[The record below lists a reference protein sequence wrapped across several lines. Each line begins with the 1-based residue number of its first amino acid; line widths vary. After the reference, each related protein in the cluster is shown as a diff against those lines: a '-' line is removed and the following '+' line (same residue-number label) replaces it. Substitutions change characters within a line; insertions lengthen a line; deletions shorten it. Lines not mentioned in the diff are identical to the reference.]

1 MTLLSGVSVPESGK
15 LVRRDVAVDG
25 GVIAAITEPGTK
37 VGRSSGIGE
46 SRTEVRGEGRLL
58 LPAFVD
64 PHVHVRE
71 PGYDYKEDWDS
82 CSRAALKGGAACIF
96 DMPNNKVPV
105 DGREPLMEKKRIALE
120 KSYVDFG
127 LYIALT
133 DANYENLADR
143 RIQGEIAG
151 VKVYMAETT
160 GRILIGSE
168 RALLSVFR
176 QPKPV
181 LVHTGGG
188 EGLSRV
194 LSLYEKASRQTGRL
208 PALYICHVSTGDEL
222 SLIREGKKR
231 FRGLFAEVT
240 PHHLLLEKG
249 AYSGYPAVLPPLS
262 GRRDIDKLWEAV
274 EDGTIDALGTD
285 HAPHTVEEKL
295 REKPPSGFP
304 GLETAFPLMLG
315 AFKERG
321 IALERLVQLTSEGAR
336 GIFSGETGTLLR
348 RGARAD
354 LALFE
359 EKEWTVGEDGF
370 VTKCGWSPFKG
381 WKLDYRTAL
390 TMVGGTTAF
399 EGGWYRKPEVR
410 CLGG

>member
-1 MTLLSGVSVPESGK
+1 MTLLAGVSVLENGK
-15 LVRRDVAVDG
+15 LVLRDVAVDR
-25 GVIAAITEPGTK
+25 GVIASVAEPGSTAD
-37 VGRSSGIGE
+37 GLWGSGEGW
-46 SRTEVRGEGRLL
+46 TVVRGEGRLL

-71 PGYDYKEDWDS
+71 PGYDHKEDWDS

-105 DGREPLMEKKRIALE
+105 DGPELLAEKKRIALE

-127 LYIALT
+127 LYVALT
-133 DANYENLADR
+133 DANHETLVGP

-160 GRILIGSE
+160 GRIVTGSE
-168 RALLSVFR
+168 RALLGVFR

-194 LSLYEKASRQTGRL
+194 LSIYGKASRQTARL

-222 SLIREGKKR
+222 SLIRKGKKL

-249 AYSGYPAVLPPLS
+249 AYSGYPAVLPQLS
-262 GRRDIDKLWEAV
+262 GREDIDKLWEAV
-274 EDGTIDALGTD
+274 DDGTIDTLGTD

-304 GLETAFPLMLG
+304 GLETAFPLMLSV
-315 AFKERG
+315 FKKRG
-321 IALERLVQLTSEGAR
+321 IAVERLVELTSERAR
-336 GIFSGETGTLLR
+336 EIFSACGGGCIR
-348 RGARAD
+348 KGARAD
-354 LALFE
+354 MVLFE
-359 EKEWTVGEDGF
+359 EKEWTVGEDGY
-370 VTKCGWSPFKG
+370 VTKCGWSPFEG

-390 TMVGGTTAF
+390 TMVGGTAAF
-399 EGGWYRKPEVR
+399 DGRCYRKPAVR
-410 CLGG
+410 CMCG